1 MNVSTRA
8 RAQTTDSAK
17 PATPLRQGTT
27 GSQLA
32 AKSRT
37 ASTTPSGID
46 GVAAN
51 SAELAAA
58 HHESSSGEGDGD
70 GDGEGSIVSI
80 PAQNIRQF
88 KEAVVNTSRLLKVFS
103 DQEKELTKAKQEIT
117 KFNDEMKR
125 MQSAQQVLQREVD
138 TRSRDL
144 IKANAETDSA
154 RSLLLQREEE
164 LSRVRGLKEDL
175 EARVAELRRAE
186 PTLDRHAVPPQS
198 PNVAIL
204 EEVERLKKEV
214 EAKEGSLKSLRI
226 SRDTIRSA
234 TKAEVMSIQAKYA
247 REQRDLI
254 YKLETE
260 KKDHEMSLA
269 AKEAELEQEQER
281 LVQEE
286 MELNMR
292 TTQLEDQAAD
302 LKAKLEDMAA
312 KYNSSQLELRRLEE
326 QAKGRHTDDRAET
339 LRLQRALKKSEKHI
353 AELEA
358 ALQKATS
365 QAKEAAR
372 ESARAKTKQRPKS
385 TATAADAVSAAT
397 EDLAEM
403 DLDELRNEVIT
414 LRTDAVHKDETIR
427 RQGVLVEELERKQNP
442 EGRKSRG
449 RTAVLQAEID
459 ELTDQMAVRDKKI
472 EALEAALHIPKDST
486 DSAAASSADMAA
498 KVAQLDLKLISLEA
512 ALKEKEQKVV
522 GLERELREATAAA
535 SERPMRLRQPA
546 PARSPSVQA
555 ARQALVSSPSKAF
568 SLRNDSQQQQQSDSV
583 RGKPSRMRA
592 DMSQNSQNEALY
604 SEIAALRAR
613 VAKLQQERAALQELV
628 TEQQVNIRRLRSG
641 VGSSE
646 HPAQT
651 LPVSRARPSAP
662 PPVVTT
668 STLALAS
675 ASVQRKRV
683 QLADSPDEVEEAGVI
698 VPKRPKNSSG
708 MLFESMV
715 KTPASSRRSL
725 ARLLADPAGDS
736 DVEAIEK
743 LLRDKRISS
752 ANRIKR
758 FLNFTQKSPQLVLA
772 ALLGMADDLPSLDA
786 AELSKAL
793 PSILFSK
800 SDAKADPSGASR
812 TVPSKEVPSVFGHAN
827 IRELFTPRHAL
838 GAVANLPR
846 GLYDSEATI
855 ALLIWALCLRSGQ
868 DDFFSSFMQ
877 QLSQSIIAPSPDLAL
892 SMTCSLTRVF
902 AILSL
907 LADDVQR
914 MRVLLCDLLMDAVDG
929 PHLLPV
935 LANAL
940 AVWPK
945 ALAMPADT
953 GDADGAPS
961 ASSSARSSLSLI
973 IRAFQAV
980 VAGIHDLYAEEHG
993 KDEADELYSVMT
1005 EHCGWR
1011 RPSDAEFADRIMVEV
1026 SEVLRGLEHDSTSYP
1041 IVLCAQSVLAPYVSS

>member
-8 RAQTTDSAK
+8 RAQTADSAK
-17 PATPLRQGTT
+17 AATPLRQGAA
-27 GSQLA
+27 GS

-37 ASTTPSGID
+37 ASTTPIGID
-46 GVAAN
+46 GAAGN
-51 SAELAAA
+51 SAEFGAA

-88 KEAVVNTSRLLKVFS
+88 KEAVVNTSRLLKVFG

-117 KFNDEMKR
+117 KFNEEMKR

-186 PTLDRHAVPPQS
+186 PSLDRHAAPPQS

-204 EEVERLKKEV
+204 EEVERLKKEL

-226 SRDTIRSA
+226 SRDTIRSS

-302 LKAKLEDMAA
+302 LKAKLEEMTA
-312 KYNSSQLELRRLEE
+312 KYSSSQLELKRLEE

-339 LRLQRALKKSEKHI
+339 LRLQRALKKSEKSV

-403 DLDELRNEVIT
+403 DVDELRNEVIT

-472 EALEAALHIPKDST
+472 EALEAALQLPKDSA
-486 DSAAASSADMAA
+486 DSAAAGSADMAA

-522 GLERELREATAAA
+522 GLERELREAVAAA

-555 ARQALVSSPSKAF
+555 ARQALVNLPSKAF
-568 SLRNDSQQQQQSDSV
+568 SPRSDSDSV

-592 DMSQNSQNEALY
+592 DVSQNSQNEALY

-628 TEQQVNIRRLRSG
+628 TEQQVSIRRLRSG
-641 VGSSE
+641 VSSSD
-646 HPAQT
+646 HSAQT

-662 PPVVTT
+662 SLVLAPTP
-668 STLALAS
+668 ALAS
-675 ASVQRKRV
+675 GSVPRKRV
-683 QLADSPDEVEEAGVI
+683 QLVESPDEVEEAGVV
-698 VPKRPKNSSG
+698 VPKRPKNSSST
-708 MLFESMV
+708 LFESMA

-725 ARLLADPAGDS
+725 ARLLADSAGDS
-736 DVEAIEK
+736 DVDAIEK

-758 FLNFTQKSPQLVLA
+758 FLSLTQKSPHLVLA
-772 ALLGMADDLPSLDA
+772 ALLGMSDDLPSVDA

-793 PSILFSK
+793 PSILSSK
-800 SDAKADPSGASR
+800 SDAKVDPSAASR
-812 TVPSKEVPSVFGHAN
+812 TVPSKEVPSVFGHAS
-827 IRELFTPRHAL
+827 IRELFTPGHAQ
-838 GAVANLPR
+838 GAETNLPR
-846 GLYDSEATI
+846 GIYDNEATA

-868 DDFFSSFMQ
+868 DDFYSSFMQ
-877 QLSQSIIAPSPDLAL
+877 QLSLSIIAPPPDLAV
-892 SMTCSLTRVF
+892 SMTCSLARVF

-914 MRVLLCDLLMDAVDG
+914 VRVMLCDLVMDAVDG

-945 ALAMPADT
+945 ALAMPADVS
-953 GDADGAPS
+953 D
-961 ASSSARSSLSLI
+961 SSAKSSLSLI

-993 KDEADELYSVMT
+993 KDKADELYSVMT

-1011 RPSDAEFADRIMVEV
+1011 QPSDAEFADRIIVEV
-1026 SEVLRGLEHDSTSYP
+1026 SETLRGLEHDSASYP
-1041 IVLCAQSVLAPYVSS
+1041 VVLCAHSVLAPYVAS

>member
-8 RAQTTDSAK
+8 RAQTADSAK
-17 PATPLRQGTT
+17 PATQPIRQESAGP
-27 GSQLA
+27 QLA
-32 AKSRT
+32 AKPRT
-37 ASTTPSGID
+37 AATTPI
-46 GVAAN
+46 
-51 SAELAAA
+51 SAGPDLAVV

-70 GDGEGSIVSI
+70 GDGDGPVVSI
-80 PAQNIRQF
+80 PAQNIRKF
-88 KEAVVNTSRLLKVFS
+88 KEAVVNTSRLLKVFGEH
-103 DQEKELTKAKQEIT
+103 EKELIKSKQEVARL
-117 KFNDEMKR
+117 NEDAKR
-125 MQSAQQVLQREVD
+125 AQSAQHALQREVD

-186 PTLDRHAVPPQS
+186 PALDRHAAPPKS

-226 SRDTIRSA
+226 SRDSIRSS

-254 YKLETE
+254 YKLEKE

-302 LKAKLEDMAA
+302 LKAKLEDMTT
-312 KYNSSQLELRRLEE
+312 KYNSSQLELKRLEE
-326 QAKGRHTDDRAET
+326 QAKGRHSEDRAET
-339 LRLQRALKKSEKHI
+339 LRLQRASKKSEKQI

-365 QAKEAAR
+365 QAKEAVR
-372 ESARAKTKQRPKS
+372 ESARAKAKHRPKS

-459 ELTDQMAVRDKKI
+459 DLTDQMAVRDKKI
-472 EALEAALHIPKDST
+472 EALEAALHIPKDSS
-486 DSAAASSADMAA
+486 DSAAEGSTDMAGA
-498 KVAQLDLKLISLEA
+498 KIAQLDLKLISVEA
-512 ALKEKEQKVV
+512 TLKEKEQRIAS
-522 GLERELREATAAA
+522 LERELREAAAA
-535 SERPMRLRQPA
+535 VSERPMRLRQPA

-555 ARQALVSSPSKAF
+555 ARQALVNSPGRAI
-568 SLRNDSQQQQQSDSV
+568 SLRNDSQQQQQQQQTDIA
-583 RGKPSRMRA
+583 RGKQSRARV
-592 DMSQNSQNEALY
+592 DLPLDSQNEALY

-628 TEQQVNIRRLRSG
+628 TEQQVNIRRLRGGPGSG
-641 VGSSE
+641 DL
-646 HPAQT
+646 PAQQ
-651 LPVSRARPSAP
+651 LPAQRVRPLAPPLAPMSAP
-662 PPVVTT
+662 
-668 STLALAS
+668 ALMS
-675 ASVQRKRV
+675 GSVQRKRV
-683 QLADSPDEVEEAGVI
+683 QLADSLDEVEETGV
-698 VPKRPKNSSG
+698 VVSKRPKNSSG
-708 MLFESMV
+708 MHFESATKMAV
-715 KTPASSRRSL
+715 AASSRRSL
-725 ARLLADPAGDS
+725 ARLLADPSGDS

-743 LLRDKRISS
+743 LLRDKRISG

-758 FLNFTQKSPQLVLA
+758 FMSFAQKSPQLVLA
-772 ALLGMADDLPSLDA
+772 ALLGMADDLPTIDA
-786 AELSKAL
+786 AELSRAL
-793 PSILFSK
+793 PSILSSK
-800 SDAKADPSGASR
+800 PGAKADSSAAHR
-812 TVPSKEVPSVFGHAN
+812 TAPSKEAPSVFSHAN
-827 IRELFTPRHAL
+827 IRELFAPRHSL
-838 GAVANLPR
+838 GAADSLPQ
-846 GLYDSEATI
+846 GLYNDEAAV
-855 ALLIWALCLRSGQ
+855 ALLVWALCLRSSQ
-868 DDFFSSFMQ
+868 DDFFSSFML
-877 QLSQSIIAPSPDLAL
+877 QLSRSIIAPPPGLAL
-892 SMTCSLTRVF
+892 AMTCALARVF

-914 MRVLLCDLLMDAVDG
+914 VRVLLCDLLMDAVDG

-940 AVWPK
+940 AVWPR
-945 ALAMPADT
+945 ALAMPADS
-953 GDADGAPS
+953 DDGALS
-961 ASSSARSSLSLI
+961 ASSSARSSLGLI

-980 VAGIHDLYAEEHG
+980 VSGIHDLYAEEHG

-1026 SEVLRGLEHDSTSYP
+1026 SEVLKGLEHDSPSYP
-1041 IVLCAQSVLAPYVSS
+1041 IVLCAHSILAPYVSS

>member
-8 RAQTTDSAK
+8 RAQTADSAK
-17 PATPLRQGTT
+17 ATTPLRQGAA
-27 GSQLA
+27 GS

-37 ASTTPSGID
+37 ASTTPIGID
-46 GVAAN
+46 GAAGN
-51 SAELAAA
+51 SAEFGAA

-88 KEAVVNTSRLLKVFS
+88 KEAVVNTSRLLKVFG

-117 KFNDEMKR
+117 KFNEDMKR

-186 PTLDRHAVPPQS
+186 PSLDRHAAPPQS

-204 EEVERLKKEV
+204 EEVERLKKEL

-226 SRDTIRSA
+226 SRDTIRSS

-302 LKAKLEDMAA
+302 LKAKLEEMTA
-312 KYNSSQLELRRLEE
+312 KYGSSQLELKRLEE

-339 LRLQRALKKSEKHI
+339 LRLQRALKKSEKSVT
-353 AELEA
+353 ELEA
-358 ALQKATS
+358 ALQKATN

-403 DLDELRNEVIT
+403 DVDELRNEVIT

-472 EALEAALHIPKDST
+472 EALEAALQLPKDSA
-486 DSAAASSADMAA
+486 DSAAAGSADMAA

-522 GLERELREATAAA
+522 GLERELREAAAAA

-555 ARQALVSSPSKAF
+555 ARQALVNSPSKAF
-568 SLRNDSQQQQQSDSV
+568 PPRSDSDSV

-592 DMSQNSQNEALY
+592 DVSQNSQNEALY

-628 TEQQVNIRRLRSG
+628 TEQQVSIRRLRSG
-641 VGSSE
+641 VSSSD

-662 PPVVTT
+662 PLVLAPTP
-668 STLALAS
+668 ALAS
-675 ASVQRKRV
+675 GSVPRKRV
-683 QLADSPDEVEEAGVI
+683 QLVESPDEVEEAGVV
-698 VPKRPKNSSG
+698 VPKRPKNSSST
-708 MLFESMV
+708 LFESMT

-725 ARLLADPAGDS
+725 ARLLADSAGDS
-736 DVEAIEK
+736 DVDAIEK
-743 LLRDKRISS
+743 LLRDRRISS

-758 FLNFTQKSPQLVLA
+758 FLNLTQKSPHLVLA
-772 ALLGMADDLPSLDA
+772 ALLGMSDDLPSVDA

-793 PSILFSK
+793 PSILSSK
-800 SDAKADPSGASR
+800 SDAKADPSAASR
-812 TVPSKEVPSVFGHAN
+812 TVPSKEVPSVFGHAS
-827 IRELFTPRHAL
+827 IRELFTPGHAQ
-838 GAVANLPR
+838 GAEANLPR
-846 GLYDSEATI
+846 GIYDNEATA

-868 DDFFSSFMQ
+868 DDFYSSFMQ
-877 QLSQSIIAPSPDLAL
+877 QLSLSIIAPPPDLAV
-892 SMTCSLTRVF
+892 SMTCSLARVF

-914 MRVLLCDLLMDAVDG
+914 VRVMLCDLVMDAVDG

-945 ALAMPADT
+945 ALAMPTDVS
-953 GDADGAPS
+953 DSGAK
-961 ASSSARSSLSLI
+961 SSLSLI

-993 KDEADELYSVMT
+993 KDKADELYSVMT
-1005 EHCGWR
+1005 EHCSWR
-1011 RPSDAEFADRIMVEV
+1011 QPSDAEFADRIIVEV
-1026 SEVLRGLEHDSTSYP
+1026 SETLRGLEHDSASYP
-1041 IVLCAQSVLAPYVSS
+1041 VVLCAHSVLAPYIAS

>member
-1 MNVSTRA
+1 M
-8 RAQTTDSAK
+8 
-17 PATPLRQGTT
+17 
-27 GSQLA
+27 
-32 AKSRT
+32 T
-37 ASTTPSGID
+37 AEFG
-46 GVAAN
+46 
-51 SAELAAA
+51 AA

-88 KEAVVNTSRLLKVFS
+88 KEAVVNTSRLLKVFG

-117 KFNDEMKR
+117 KFNEEMKR

-186 PTLDRHAVPPQS
+186 PSLDRHAAPPQS

-204 EEVERLKKEV
+204 EEVERLKKEL

-226 SRDTIRSA
+226 SRDTIRSS

-302 LKAKLEDMAA
+302 LKAKLEEMTA
-312 KYNSSQLELRRLEE
+312 KYSSSQLELKRLEE

-339 LRLQRALKKSEKHI
+339 LRLQRALKKSEKSV

-403 DLDELRNEVIT
+403 DVDELRNEVIT

-472 EALEAALHIPKDST
+472 EALEAALQLPKDSA
-486 DSAAASSADMAA
+486 DSAAAGSADMAA

-522 GLERELREATAAA
+522 GLERELREAAAAA

-555 ARQALVSSPSKAF
+555 ARQALVNSPSKAF
-568 SLRNDSQQQQQSDSV
+568 SPRSDSDSV

-592 DMSQNSQNEALY
+592 DVSQNSQNEALY

-628 TEQQVNIRRLRSG
+628 TEQQ
-641 VGSSE
+641 
-646 HPAQT
+646 
-651 LPVSRARPSAP
+651 
-662 PPVVTT
+662 
-668 STLALAS
+668 
-675 ASVQRKRV
+675 
-683 QLADSPDEVEEAGVI
+683 
-698 VPKRPKNSSG
+698 
-708 MLFESMV
+708 
-715 KTPASSRRSL
+715 
-725 ARLLADPAGDS
+725 
-736 DVEAIEK
+736 
-743 LLRDKRISS
+743 
-752 ANRIKR
+752 
-758 FLNFTQKSPQLVLA
+758 
-772 ALLGMADDLPSLDA
+772 
-786 AELSKAL
+786 
-793 PSILFSK
+793 
-800 SDAKADPSGASR
+800 
-812 TVPSKEVPSVFGHAN
+812 
-827 IRELFTPRHAL
+827 
-838 GAVANLPR
+838 
-846 GLYDSEATI
+846 
-855 ALLIWALCLRSGQ
+855 
-868 DDFFSSFMQ
+868 
-877 QLSQSIIAPSPDLAL
+877 
-892 SMTCSLTRVF
+892 
-902 AILSL
+902 
-907 LADDVQR
+907 
-914 MRVLLCDLLMDAVDG
+914 
-929 PHLLPV
+929 
-935 LANAL
+935 
-940 AVWPK
+940 
-945 ALAMPADT
+945 
-953 GDADGAPS
+953 
-961 ASSSARSSLSLI
+961 
-973 IRAFQAV
+973 
-980 VAGIHDLYAEEHG
+980 
-993 KDEADELYSVMT
+993 
-1005 EHCGWR
+1005 
-1011 RPSDAEFADRIMVEV
+1011 
-1026 SEVLRGLEHDSTSYP
+1026 
-1041 IVLCAQSVLAPYVSS
+1041 